1 MDSRCGWR
9 FTSACR
15 HLATYSA
22 KAILFES
29 LSRSVAFPRPRVPA
43 RPLGWISGGSA
54 PRSVLRGVL
63 LGVDAD
69 ANGSWRDEPRS
80 YGRRR
85 HHHCHGKTM
94 EAGPV
99 PRTRSRR
106 RFDCCR
112 VCFVVP
118 FDLSARVVS
127 QFSRP
132 SKRILFSSVLY
143 DTPSCSAARVLF
155 HFADFNASSILN
167 RSTWLT
173 ARAPTSC
180 SVPPQ
185 SKLWPSIP
193 PGISPSGGRGAGSW
207 SSAASIV
214 SESERM
220 AARSIVFCNSRTF
233 PGQG

>member
-43 RPLGWISGGSA
+43 RPLGGISGGSA

-85 HHHCHGKTM
+85 HPHCDGKNM

-99 PRTRSRR
+99 PRTPGWR
-106 RFDCCR
+106 RFNNLGDCASCTFNLMKR
-112 VCFVVP
+112 VNGNKEAEKKYC
-118 FDLSARVVS
+118 
-127 QFSRP
+127 
-132 SKRILFSSVLY
+132 
-143 DTPSCSAARVLF
+143 
-155 HFADFNASSILN
+155 
-167 RSTWLT
+167 
-173 ARAPTSC
+173 
-180 SVPPQ
+180 
-185 SKLWPSIP
+185 
-193 PGISPSGGRGAGSW
+193 
-207 SSAASIV
+207 
-214 SESERM
+214 
-220 AARSIVFCNSRTF
+220 
-233 PGQG
+233 